1 MLPIKI
7 AGLGYYLPSRIVT
20 SAALE
25 EQLNLPE
32 GWIERVS
39 GVRERR
45 YVQDETSVAMAVAAA
60 QRALLAA
67 DCDLDAVDAI
77 IGASAAPQQ
86 AIPCTAAFIQR
97 ELGAPEG
104 RSACYDINATCMS
117 FLVALQHA
125 AALIATGLH
134 RTILICSSE
143 ISTYSLNFA
152 QPTSSVLF
160 GDAAAAALVTRAT
173 SAEASALYYSKLA
186 TYSSG
191 ADFTRLLGGGT
202 LHHPN
207 KPQTTPE
214 MNTFEMN
221 GRAVY
226 KQAAQLVGPFL
237 EECFAAL
244 GWPRDEV
251 AVIAHQA
258 SGHALDLLTD
268 RYGFRSAQV
277 FSNLAERGNCIAA
290 SLPLAFAEAVEQGF
304 IQRGQRLV
312 LIGTGAGL
320 TIGAAG
326 LVF

>member
-7 AGLGYYLPSRIVT
+7 VGLGHYLPARVVT

-25 EQLNLPE
+25 AQLNLPE
-32 GWIERVS
+32 GWIERVT
-39 GVRERR
+39 GVRARR
-45 YVQDETSVAMAVAAA
+45 YVESETSVGMAVAAA
-60 QRALLAA
+60 RHALASAA
-67 DCDLDAVDAI
+67 CDLDAIDAI

-125 AALIATGLH
+125 AALISTGIY
-134 RTILICSSE
+134 RTMLVCSSE
-143 ISTYSLNFA
+143 ISTHSLNYA
-152 QPTSSVLF
+152 EPTSSVLF
-160 GDAAAAALVTRAT
+160 GDAAAAAVVTRA
-173 SAEASALYYSKLA
+173 APGDVSALHFSKLA

-191 ADFTRLLGGGT
+191 VDLTRLVGGGT

-207 KPQTTPE
+207 NPQTTPQ
-214 MNTFEMN
+214 MNTFQMN

-237 EECFAAL
+237 EECFATL
-244 GWPRDEV
+244 GWAPEDV

-258 SGHALDLLTD
+258 SGHALDLLTE
-268 RYGFRSAQV
+268 RYGFRPAQI

-290 SLPLAFAEAVEQGF
+290 SLPLAFSEAVAQGF
-304 IQRGQRLV
+304 VQRGQRVL